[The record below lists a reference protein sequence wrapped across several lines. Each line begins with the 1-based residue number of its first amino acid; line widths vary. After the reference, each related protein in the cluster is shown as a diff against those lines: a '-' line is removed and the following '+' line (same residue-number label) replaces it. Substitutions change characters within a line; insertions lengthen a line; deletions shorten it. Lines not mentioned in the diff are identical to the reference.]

1 MNTTE
6 ISFPTQAFINGAWVQ
21 AEGGETFPVEN
32 PSNGQVLAYVP
43 DMGRAETR
51 QAIEAAAAALPLWR
65 EKSSLERADILRRI
79 GQLMMAD
86 QERLARL
93 MTLEQGKP
101 LAESRSEI
109 AYGASYFDWFADECR
124 RGYGAIIPGP
134 SDRRLL
140 VIQQPIGVVG
150 AITPWNFPNAMLARK
165 MAAALAAGC
174 AVVAKPAELTPLSAL
189 ALAEISQ
196 RAGAPSGVF
205 NVVTSNKPALV
216 GSELTHNAL
225 VRKITFT
232 GSTEVGRI
240 LLKQASEHIQ
250 KCSMELGGNAPLI
263 VFEDADLDCAVAGAI
278 KAKYRNAG
286 QVCIAANRFL
296 VHASVTKAFAEKL
309 ARASAELKV
318 GDGLE
323 AGIAIGP
330 LIEPAAVEK
339 VERHIADAVTRGAKI
354 LTGGKR
360 HKLGRT
366 FFEPTVLIAVSPE
379 ALIFHEETF
388 GPVAPIISFNS
399 EEEGLKLANATPFGL
414 ASYFYSQDV
423 SRIFRIAEKLE
434 SGMVGVNETTISTAV
449 APFGGVK
456 YSGLG
461 REGSLYGMEEYLEKK
476 YICIGGMN

>member
-1 MNTTE
+1 
-6 ISFPTQAFINGAWVQ
+6 
-21 AEGGETFPVEN
+21 
-32 PSNGQVLAYVP
+32 
-43 DMGRAETR
+43 
-51 QAIEAAAAALPLWR
+51 
-65 EKSSLERADILRRI
+65 
-79 GQLMMAD
+79 
-86 QERLARL
+86 
-93 MTLEQGKP
+93 
-101 LAESRSEI
+101 
-109 AYGASYFDWFADECR
+109 
-124 RGYGAIIPGP
+124 
-134 SDRRLL
+134 
-140 VIQQPIGVVG
+140 
-150 AITPWNFPNAMLARK
+150 
-165 MAAALAAGC
+165 
-174 AVVAKPAELTPLSAL
+174 
-189 ALAEISQ
+189 
-196 RAGAPSGVF
+196 
-205 NVVTSNKPALV
+205 
-216 GSELTHNAL
+216 
-225 VRKITFT
+225 
-232 GSTEVGRI
+232 
-240 LLKQASEHIQ
+240 
-250 KCSMELGGNAPLI
+250 MELGGNAPLI

-339 VERHIADAVTRGAKI
+339 VERHIADAIGRGAKI

-366 FFEPTVLIAVSPE
+366 FFEPTVLIDVSPE

-399 EEEGLKLANATPFGL
+399 EAEGLKLANATPFGL

-423 SRIFRIAEKLE
+423 ARIFRVAEKLE
-434 SGMVGVNETTISTAV
+434 SGMVGVNETAISTAV

-476 YICIGGMN
+476 YICLGGMK

>member
-1 MNTTE
+1 MDPTE
-6 ISFPTQAFINGAWVQ
+6 ISFPTEAFINGSWVQ
-21 AEGGETFPVEN
+21 AEGGATFPVEN
-32 PSNGQVLAYVP
+32 PSSGRVLAHVP
-43 DMGRAETR
+43 DMGQAETR
-51 QAIEAAAAALPLWR
+51 QAIEAAAVALKIWR
-65 EKSSLERADILRRI
+65 EKTSLERADVLRRI

-124 RGYGAIIPGP
+124 RGYGVIIPGP

-140 VIQQPIGVVG
+140 VIQQPIGVIG

-174 AVVAKPAELTPLSAL
+174 TVVAKPAELTPLSAL
-189 ALAEISQ
+189 ALAEITQ
-196 RAGAPSGVF
+196 HAGLPKGVF
-205 NVVTSNKPALV
+205 NIVTTNQPALV
-216 GSELTHNAL
+216 GEELTHNVL

-250 KCSMELGGNAPLI
+250 KCSMELGGNAPFI
-263 VFEDADLDCAVAGAI
+263 VFEDADLNCAVAGAI
-278 KAKYRNAG
+278 TAKYRNAG

-296 VHASVTKAFAEKL
+296 VQASIAKDFAQKL
-309 ARASAELKV
+309 AIASAQLKV

-323 AGIAIGP
+323 PGVSIGP

-339 VERHIADAVTRGAKI
+339 VERHIADATARGARV
-354 LTGGKR
+354 LTGGNR
-360 HKLGRT
+360 HKLGGT
-366 FFEPTVLIAVSPE
+366 FFEPTVLIDVSPE
-379 ALIFHEETF
+379 ALMFHEETF
-388 GPVAPIISFNS
+388 GPIAPIITFEN
-399 EEEGLKLANATPFGL
+399 EEEGLTLANATPFGL
-414 ASYFYSQDV
+414 ASYFYTQDV
-423 SRIFRIAEKLE
+423 ARIFRVSEKLE
-434 SGMVGVNETTISTAV
+434 SGMVGVNETAISTAI

-476 YICIGGMN
+476 YICLGGLN